1 MKKRERQDSGS
12 TVRASSLRIIRP
24 LVEAYL
30 GFVRESDRNIRS
42 MGLTP
47 GQFDV
52 IATLG
57 DTEGMSC
64 RDLSRRTLV
73 TKGTLTGLLDRLLSK
88 GLITEEVSPTDRRSR
103 IIRLSEKG
111 DEVFRNTF
119 DAQID
124 YLDPFFAR
132 ALKEE
137 EMELLRTLLLKIR
150 DEFSKKGIDGRA
162 RSKQVNDNQGEK
174 DEILF

>member
-1 MKKRERQDSGS
+1 MEGWGEVMKKRVGEDLRSPESPG
-12 TVRASSLRIIRP
+12 SLRIIRP

-64 RDLSRRTLV
+64 QELSRRTLV
-73 TKGTLTGLLDRLLSK
+73 TKGTLTGLLDRLLLK
-88 GLITEEVSPTDRRSR
+88 DLISEEVSPTDRRSR
-103 IIRLSEKG
+103 IIRLTEKG
-111 DEVFRNTF
+111 EAVFKKTF
-119 DAQID
+119 HAQID
-124 YLDPFFAR
+124 HLDPFFER
-132 ALKEE
+132 ALTAEE
-137 EMELLRTLLLKIR
+137 VEQLRALLLKIS
-150 DEFSKKGIDGRA
+150 DVFSRKGPDGRG
-162 RSKQVNDNQGEK
+162 KKK
-174 DEILF
+174 DKSF

>member
-1 MKKRERQDSGS
+1 MGGEMMKKNKSQESGPAEHR
-12 TVRASSLRIIRP
+12 VSLRIIRP

-30 GFVRESDRNIRS
+30 GFVRESDRHVRS

-64 RDLSRRTLV
+64 RELSVRTLV
-73 TKGTLTGLLDRLLSK
+73 TKGTLTGLLDRLLLK
-88 GLITEEVSPTDRRSR
+88 GLITEEVSATDRRSR

-111 DEVFRNTF
+111 DEVFRRTF
-119 DAQID
+119 DTQIA
-124 YLDPFFAR
+124 YLDPFFER
-132 ALKEE
+132 ALTEE
-137 EMELLRTLLLKIR
+137 EIENLRTLLLKIS
-150 DEFSKKGIDGRA
+150 DEFCKKAPNVRG
-162 RSKQVNDNQGEK
+162 K
-174 DEILF
+174 L

>member
-1 MKKRERQDSGS
+1 MKNKGGQASGS
-12 TVRASSLRIIRP
+12 SGRASSLRIIRP

-30 GFVRESDRNIRS
+30 GFVRESDRNIRL

-57 DTEGMSC
+57 DTDGMSC
-64 RDLSRRTLV
+64 RELSRKTLV

-88 GLITEEVSPTDRRSR
+88 GLISEEVSPTDRRSR

-111 DEVFRNTF
+111 DEIFRRTF
-119 DAQID
+119 DAQIH
-124 YLDPFFAR
+124 YLDPFFER

-150 DEFSKKGIDGRA
+150 DEFSKKGSNGGGKEQTR
-162 RSKQVNDNQGEK
+162 E
-174 DEILF
+174 